1 MKQQRERVIYHAD
14 CNAYYASLEELYNP
28 HLRSVPMAVAGDPEY
43 RGGIILAANPLAKKC
58 GVKTA
63 EVIWEAKRK
72 CPNLVLVPPRHHVYS
87 EYCDKVNAIY
97 EHYTEQIER
106 FGIDESWLDVTG
118 SLHLFGGDAERL
130 ANEIRERVHREI
142 GITVSIGVSF
152 NKVFAK
158 LGSDYKKPNAVT
170 VINRE
175 NFKQIVF
182 PLPVSDLL
190 YVGKK
195 TAESLRS
202 SGILTIGDL
211 ANEDV
216 EFLKRKFGKHGEQL
230 YYYANGLD
238 NSRVSFV
245 GVNDPL
251 KSVGNGMTFKRDLL
265 TADDIRTGILPLADS
280 VARRLRKIEKK
291 CTVISLTIKDTQLKS
306 ITRQKAIPPTY
317 LGTDIVKIAYE
328 ILCASWRIGKP
339 IRALT
344 ITAQNLVSPD
354 ESYMQHSLFDDEND
368 RITASEKAEKLEKT
382 LDNIREKFGS
392 DSINRARILKND
404 LGI

>member
-1 MKQQRERVIYHAD
+1 MTQQRESIIFHSD

-28 HLRSVPMAVAGDPEY
+28 HLRSVPMAVAGDPEQ

-158 LGSDYKKPNAVT
+158 LSSDYKKPNAVT
-170 VINRE
+170 VISRE

-182 PLPVSDLL
+182 PLPVSGLL

-230 YYYANGLD
+230 Y
-238 NSRVSFV
+238 
-245 GVNDPL
+245 
-251 KSVGNGMTFKRDLL
+251 
-265 TADDIRTGILPLADS
+265 
-280 VARRLRKIEKK
+280 
-291 CTVISLTIKDTQLKS
+291 
-306 ITRQKAIPPTY
+306 
-317 LGTDIVKIAYE
+317 
-328 ILCASWRIGKP
+328 
-339 IRALT
+339 
-344 ITAQNLVSPD
+344 
-354 ESYMQHSLFDDEND
+354 
-368 RITASEKAEKLEKT
+368 
-382 LDNIREKFGS
+382 
-392 DSINRARILKND
+392 
-404 LGI
+404 